1 MSVVKDKINSTF
13 KLQSIKKR
21 ILLQAMIAL
30 SSVALIAVLIFS
42 MTAAWYTN
50 VAKTSSMIFK
60 AESWGFDEEN
70 ISIGQDEIAIA
81 PGMSAVLPIS
91 VDNSQGDSSVRI
103 RVNFS
108 KTSSTDA
115 ENSGERDTSLEKRV
129 FFYADTAKTYEF
141 GEGENKSSETVS
153 KIYLGASETNSYS
166 YTILPGNVLS
176 LKDEAYNDVPIYWE
190 CVYDMLGYYF
200 YGTVDNETVT
210 ATEYIRPIE
219 YDYDKAVFGTDSEN
233 TAEYGQLISVDGKA
247 KEVFLKELSA
257 NDGYEGQINVENVVS
272 IGNKLYYPVQIDA
285 DNYGVWAYLCTYSEI
300 EEGIAYDSSASNKSL
315 TVTVKLTAFNVD
327 TKTETVSTVEALNN
341 ALNNPEVDVVSLEN
355 AISVTS
361 PMQLGTEVDAVLDLN
376 GYSLS
381 YTGSEAA
388 YNLIKAEEGSS
399 LTIMNGEL
407 VGNGKGSDASNR
419 ASMATM
425 ALQTTGAD
433 VVLSHVKVRGF
444 DGAIKISDE
453 SSVAEDSYVQ
463 LIDCDFETVGGTLL
477 VKGNAETT
485 SAKTRVLIEDSTLIS
500 TEYMPVVGNGSNDK
514 WGTDIVIENSVLNG
528 YYAGVYQP
536 QRQSSMYISGCT
548 ISGNTGICLK
558 GGKMTVVNS
567 TVTGTGAQWVN
578 EPANAGSGFTDTGD
592 GIYVEAVYDWTSSLI
607 LEGDNNVVSE
617 KAYAVDLYGVEDKGP
632 ASVVIKSGVYK
643 GAKGAARSSGI
654 GTFEIYGGTFE
665 GNISEHITRY
675 DQAE

>member
-103 RVNFS
+103 RVNLS
-108 KTSSTDA
+108 KTASTDA

-153 KIYLGASETNSYS
+153 KIYLGASEADSYS

-176 LKDEAYNDVPIYWE
+176 LKDEAYNDVPICWE

-200 YGTVDNETVT
+200 YGTVDNATVT

-233 TAEYGQLISVDGKA
+233 TAEYGQLLSVDGKA
-247 KEVFLKELSA
+247 KGEFLKELSA
-257 NDGYEGQINVENVVS
+257 NDGYEGQIDVTRAVT
-272 IGNKLYYPVQIDA
+272 IDNKLYYPVQIDA

-361 PMQLGTEVDAVLDLN
+361 PMQLGTDVDAVLDLN

-433 VVLSHVKVRGF
+433 VVLSHVRVRGF

-453 SSVAEDSYVQ
+453 ASSTADSYVQ
-463 LIDCDFETVGGTLL
+463 LIDCDFETVGCTLL
-477 VKGNAETT
+477 VKGNGEST